1 MPTKKEVGEITHYFD
16 HISVA
21 VVKLKNKIKQGD
33 KILVEGHTTNFE
45 QAADSMQIEHKP
57 VKEAKK
63 GESIGLKVAEKVRP
77 GDKVFLVKE

>member
-1 MPTKKEVGEITHYFD
+1 MPTKKEIGKITHYFD

-21 VVKLKNKIKQGD
+21 VVDLKAPLKQGD

-45 QAADSMQIEHKP
+45 QAVDSMQIEHKA

-63 GESIGLKVAEKVRP
+63 GESIGLRVAEMVRP
-77 GDKVFLVKE
+77 GDKVYKVTA